1 MGIGAPEHI
10 MILHRGKTIMR
21 QVEIR
26 VKGYINEDW
35 SEWFDGLT
43 IIHSDRNETI
53 ITGPIVDQSALY
65 GMLNRLRDLGLPL
78 VSVNRIMPQSGLH
91 READ

>member
-1 MGIGAPEHI
+1 
-10 MILHRGKTIMR
+10 MR